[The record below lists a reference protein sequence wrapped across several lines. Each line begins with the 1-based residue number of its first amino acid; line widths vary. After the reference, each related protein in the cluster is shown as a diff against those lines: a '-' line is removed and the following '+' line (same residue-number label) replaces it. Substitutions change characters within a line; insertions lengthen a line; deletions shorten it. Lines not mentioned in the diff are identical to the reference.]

1 MIESKLISKALF
13 TDKSFNNLEELKDH
27 VGIKSYASMDQT
39 HSNKIISAK
48 KSGNYKSDG
57 IFTSKKNLGLI
68 VKTADCM
75 PIFLKDKTSIGAVH
89 VGWKGIKNKI
99 IINALKNFNLNELLM
114 SVGPHAQ
121 SCCYEVKEDVSKYL
135 YEYID
140 KREGKEYLHMSQSL
154 IDLSNKIGFKIEET
168 SLSLSVIFLIFILE
182 KVIISDNVNA
192 RNKLNCLSNP

>member
-140 KREGKEYLHMSQSL
+140 KRERKEYLHMSQSL
-154 IDLSNKIGFKIEET
+154 IDLSNKIGFKIEISSICTICDSSYNSYRENKT
-168 SLSLSVIFLIFILE
+168 SKRQYGLIW
-182 KVIISDNVNA
+182 K
-192 RNKLNCLSNP
+192 

>member
-27 VGIKSYASMDQT
+27 VGIKFYASMDQT

-140 KREGKEYLHMSQSL
+140 KREGKEYLNMSQSL
-154 IDLSNKIGFKIEET
+154 IDLSNKIGFKIEVSSICTICDSSYNSYRENKT
-168 SLSLSVIFLIFILE
+168 SKRQYGLIW
-182 KVIISDNVNA
+182 K
-192 RNKLNCLSNP
+192 